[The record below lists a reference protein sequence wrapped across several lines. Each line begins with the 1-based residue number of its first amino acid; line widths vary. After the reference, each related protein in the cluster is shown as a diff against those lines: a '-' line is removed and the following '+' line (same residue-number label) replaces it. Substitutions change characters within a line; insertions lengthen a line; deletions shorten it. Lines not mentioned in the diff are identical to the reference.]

1 MNSTPRNLLYWAVA
15 ALVIFLFWSVSARI
29 QKEERLLSFSD
40 FMSQLERGH
49 VRRVTFTGNSIGGEF
64 ANGRAFRTY
73 VPLQAEGVVDLLLE
87 KGVEVNARDAG
98 TSSWSQS
105 LVNWFPILIM
115 IAFLMLFGRLSRGTP
130 DVAIMNRVWEA
141 LAASDRDLS
150 LDEIASGLRLRPNV
164 KLKAALFQMLR
175 EQTIFFTSEKKY
187 RVKTVP

>member
-1 MNSTPRNLLYWAVA
+1 
-15 ALVIFLFWSVSARI
+15 
-29 QKEERLLSFSD
+29 
-40 FMSQLERGH
+40 
-49 VRRVTFTGNSIGGEF
+49 
-64 ANGRAFRTY
+64 
-73 VPLQAEGVVDLLLE
+73 VDLLLE

-115 IAFLMLFGRLSRGTP
+115 IAFLMFFGRLSRGTP

-150 LDEIASGLRLRPNV
+150 LDEIASALRLRPNL